1 MKGVIKDAL
10 RMLIAVPVRL
20 ILLAALISAVNS
32 PSQSETDDGERH
44 TLPRH

>member
-1 MKGVIKDAL
+1 MKSVIISAL

-32 PSQSETDDGERH
+32 PSQSEAANGAPH
-44 TLPRH
+44 TLPRD